1 MWVNKI
7 NKKLGNYVMIYKI
20 FRLLL
25 PISWPIVI
33 ILSIFFFLNAPLYS
47 QEINGAQRKLIAQAF
62 SLLENNKFKEAFEL
76 VKKTNI
82 PLLLNLFDWYA
93 LTDPQAPIS
102 YSMASNFLQLNTNWP
117 SQAVITKKVEDKLIP
132 KLALEA
138 RLEWFENFPPDN
150 LTSYQL
156 YALALLEKSPKTPS
170 PLFLMVVRKG
180 WQTTLGS
187 ADERKNYLRNFQKFL
202 RSEDHERRLEKLL
215 WTKEALAINEL
226 KPFVTPYYQ
235 ALINLYDAVRHKQ
248 SSVPN
253 LINKLPALVLKTP
266 IVTYL
271 QAKWYRQQENEFKA
285 AEVILLSP
293 IKINFNSLL
302 WQEAQMIVR
311 GLLKKNSYAMA
322 YQLIRNHDEKRG
334 VIFAEAEWMSGWIA
348 YEYNEKPSIAIEH
361 FTKLYNQ
368 SKSPISQ
375 ARAAYWNGRAYAT
388 AKNMQ
393 ESEKWYRLASQY
405 QTTFYGQ
412 LAVYKINRGLS
423 RLSLKETP
431 LEIIPH
437 EKDFFYQQKLV
448 QLIKLLSLVNKSD
461 LVDPFF
467 YYLLSENNQNLAQI
481 KLLAM
486 LALEI
491 KRPDL
496 ALSAARIAYSQG
508 AIFLNYLY
516 PVYFKQFIGQE
527 PAIILAIIRQES
539 SFNPLIVSDKGAHG
553 VMQLLPSTAKGVAK
567 KLSVAYQ
574 RSKLFQPDYNIKLGK
589 QYLLSLLTRW
599 ERSYILAIAS
609 YNAGP
614 GNVKNW
620 IDTFGDPRDPSIDP
634 ILWIENI
641 PFAETRNYVQRVL
654 EAAEVYRYRLNPQNA
669 SIELENYLH
678 GK

>member
-25 PISWPIVI
+25 PISRPIVV

-47 QEINGAQRKLIAQAF
+47 QEINSAQRKLIAQAF
-62 SLLENNKFKEAFEL
+62 SLLESNKFKEAFEL
-76 VKKTNI
+76 VKKTDI

-102 YSMASNFLQLNTNWP
+102 FSMASNFLQLNTNWP

-226 KPFVTPYYQ
+226 KPFVTHYYQ

-285 AEVILLSP
+285 AEVILSSP

-388 AKNMQ
+388 AKNTQ

-461 LVDPFF
+461 LADPFF

-589 QYLLSLLTRW
+589 QYLLGLLTRW

-620 IDTFGDPRDPSIDP
+620 IDTFGDPRDPRIDP

>member
-1 MWVNKI
+1 
-7 NKKLGNYVMIYKI
+7 MICNI
-20 FRLLL
+20 LRLLPRISL
-25 PISWPIVI
+25 PILV
-33 ILSIFFFLNAPLYS
+33 ILSIFSFSSSPLYS

-62 SLLENNKFKEAFEL
+62 SLLETHKFNEALEL
-76 VKKTNI
+76 VKKTDI
-82 PLLLNLFDWYA
+82 PLLINLFHWYI
-93 LTDPQAPIS
+93 LTDSQAPIS
-102 YSMASNFLQLNTNWP
+102 FPIASNFLQLNPNWP
-117 SQAVITKKVEDKLIP
+117 SQGVITKKVEDKLIP
-132 KLALEA
+132 KLALET
-138 RLEWFENFPPDN
+138 RLEWFKNFPPDN
-150 LTSYQL
+150 LKSYQL
-156 YALALLEKSPKTPS
+156 YALALLEKSSKTPS
-170 PLFLMVVRKG
+170 PFFLEVVRKG

-187 ADERKNYLRNFQKFL
+187 VDERKNYLRNFQRFL

-215 WTKEALAINEL
+215 WTKESLAIHEL
-226 KPFVTPYYQ
+226 KPFVTHYYQ
-235 ALINLYDAVRHKQ
+235 LLISLYDAVRHKQ

-253 LINKLPALVLKTP
+253 LVNKLPAIVLNTP

-285 AEVILLSP
+285 AEVILSSP

-375 ARAAYWNGRAYAT
+375 ARAAYWNGRAYAA
-388 AKNMQ
+388 AKNTQ

-412 LAVYKINRGLS
+412 LAVYKVNPGLS

-431 LEIIPH
+431 LEIVPK
-437 EKDFFYQQKLV
+437 EKEIFSQQGLV

-467 YYLLSENNQNLAQI
+467 YYLLSENNQNLTQI

-508 AIFLNYLY
+508 AIFLNHLY
-516 PVYFKQFIGQE
+516 PVDFKQFIGQE

-553 VMQLLPSTAKGVAK
+553 VMQLLPGTAKGVAK
-567 KLSVAYQ
+567 QLSVAYK

-589 QYLLSLLTRW
+589 QYLLGLLTRW

-620 IDTFGDPRDPSIDP
+620 IDEFGDPRDPSVDP

>member
-25 PISWPIVI
+25 PISRPIVI

-62 SLLENNKFKEAFEL
+62 SLLESNKFKEAFEL

-102 YSMASNFLQLNTNWP
+102 FSMASNFLQLNTNWP

-461 LVDPFF
+461 LADPFF